1 METNNQI
8 SNYFELL
15 PESYWLS
22 STKKTDYPALDSD
35 IEVDVSIVGGGMV
48 GILTAYMLKEAGL
61 KVAVIE
67 VDRILQGTTG
77 HTTAKIT
84 SQHTLIYDKIK
95 SEMGQEIAQQYADAN
110 EKAIHVLAN
119 MIKTKEI
126 DCDFSWQ
133 PSYVFTQSDK
143 YIKKIENEAKTA
155 LSLGIKATLL
165 EEIPLPFPVKAA
177 VRFDNQ
183 AQFHP
188 RKFLLPIAQE
198 IPSGGSYIFEQTEA
212 MDIEGS
218 GPYSVVTKGG
228 YRVNSSIVV
237 IASHFPFYDK
247 KGLYFSRLY
256 PERSYALA
264 ITSKE
269 KYLGG
274 MFINAEDPT
283 RSLRSQPHNGG
294 ELIIVSG
301 EHHKTG
307 QGEPMNNHYQ
317 KLLDFANDIF
327 TVESV
332 PYRWSTQ
339 DLSTTDGIPYIGPL
353 TSSTKNLYVATG
365 FKKWGMTNS
374 TVSAMILKDI
384 IVNGSSPWLPV
395 YNPARF
401 TPKASAKKFLT
412 ENINVAKELVTGK
425 IQSLHNNVEINPGE
439 GKIVDVNGQRAG
451 AYRDEKGNLHLVDT
465 TCTHMGC
472 EVQWNSAESSWDC
485 PCHGSRYTI
494 DGMVI
499 EGPALK
505 PLTKIE

>member
-1 METNNQI
+1 M
-8 SNYFELL
+8 
-15 PESYWLS
+15 
-22 STKKTDYPALDSD
+22 
-35 IEVDVSIVGGGMV
+35 
-48 GILTAYMLKEAGL
+48 
-61 KVAVIE
+61 
-67 VDRILQGTTG
+67 
-77 HTTAKIT
+77 
-84 SQHTLIYDKIK
+84 
-95 SEMGQEIAQQYADAN
+95 
-110 EKAIHVLAN
+110 
-119 MIKTKEI
+119 
-126 DCDFSWQ
+126 
-133 PSYVFTQSDK
+133 
-143 YIKKIENEAKTA
+143 
-155 LSLGIKATLL
+155 GIKATLL

-274 MFINAEDPT
+274 MFINAENPT
-283 RSLRSQPHNGG
+283 RSLRSQPYNGG

-317 KLLDFANDIF
+317 KLLDFAKDIF

-339 DLSTTDGIPYIGPL
+339 DLSTTDGIPYVGPL

-374 TVSAMILKDI
+374 TVSAMI
-384 IVNGSSPWLPV
+384 
-395 YNPARF
+395 
-401 TPKASAKKFLT
+401 
-412 ENINVAKELVTGK
+412 
-425 IQSLHNNVEINPGE
+425 
-439 GKIVDVNGQRAG
+439 
-451 AYRDEKGNLHLVDT
+451 
-465 TCTHMGC
+465 
-472 EVQWNSAESSWDC
+472 
-485 PCHGSRYTI
+485 
-494 DGMVI
+494 
-499 EGPALK
+499 
-505 PLTKIE
+505 